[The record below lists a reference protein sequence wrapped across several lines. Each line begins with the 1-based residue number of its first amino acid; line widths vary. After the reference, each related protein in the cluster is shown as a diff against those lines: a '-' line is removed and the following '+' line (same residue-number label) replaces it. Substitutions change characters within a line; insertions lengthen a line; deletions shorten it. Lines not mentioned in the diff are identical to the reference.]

1 MSAPDYETIY
11 DYEGAIEKAVKDL
24 LTTNGITAY
33 RQRDLDEAKTPYVA
47 VQLNVGAASGHLAR
61 LPNGDFRPDQL
72 SGQLKFAITTNR
84 GQNNADHPTIR
95 AKIRNL
101 MYRAWGTVKTLT
113 QTELPYHVILPQTV
127 LEAGTVQSVGS
138 DEDHDISTITFNL
151 GFGIRPDAW
160 PV

>member
-1 MSAPDYETIY
+1 MPAPDYETIY

-33 RQRDLDEAKTPYVA
+33 RQRDLDEAATPFVA
-47 VQLNVGAASGHLAR
+47 VQLNVGAATGHMAR
-61 LPNGDFRPDQL
+61 LPSGDLRPDQFD
-72 SGQLKFAITTNR
+72 GQLRVAITTNR
-84 GQNNADHPTIR
+84 GKNNSNHPTIR

-101 MYRAWGTVKTLT
+101 LYRAWGTDKTLT
-113 QTELPYHVILPQTV
+113 RTELPYHVILPQSV
-127 LEAGTVQSVGS
+127 LETGTVQSVEN
-138 DEDHDISTITFNL
+138 DDDHDMSTITFNL